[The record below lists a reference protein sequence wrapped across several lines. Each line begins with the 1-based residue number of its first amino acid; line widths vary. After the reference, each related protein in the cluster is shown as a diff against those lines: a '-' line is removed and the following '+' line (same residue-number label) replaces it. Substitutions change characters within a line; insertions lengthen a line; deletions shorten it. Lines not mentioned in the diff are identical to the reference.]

1 MSNNLLP
8 FRSRRPLLCLC
19 ILPLLWGPTA
29 IADAPDPGAGNPIT
43 SPTNLTI
50 FSVDDIGLLASS
62 TTVTNTT
69 LLDFSAN
76 NTKLTQ
82 WSQTGQKLQ
91 SGDPCLNTPSRRL
104 IAGRVSSPKFAQPIC
119 VTPFSVSLYP
129 GNHGV
134 ATGEYLAYNFTDP
147 GTGISARDFDAA
159 AGLMSWIA
167 DEKEL
172 LHMNIAVAR
181 RNLNSKLALNIIGY
195 RQVKEDTKGS
205 LVSLANWL
213 DTSGDP
219 VTGDVAIALG
229 DYDNDGELEIL
240 VATDITTGEAGPGK
254 LILRSFS
261 YAAKTHELKAES
273 IYAIDTVARPR
284 SITLAAGDFA
294 SLGFDQAILGY
305 YTADSKGTVELAMLR
320 LGDKLKIDPPSPRQK
335 LSSTPAQ
342 GSYFAMAAGLF
353 HFDPGTSQSD
363 TSFAFHSRQ
372 LALAW
377 AERDGSIKAQI
388 VRTSPQLTQFEVS
401 PAQTLSSSTYP
412 SRTDSVGPAL
422 AVGNFIG
429 LQDNSVSPLNQLAV
443 VIPTRSDAT
452 PTASIPE
459 LVVATIDY
467 HTQSNLFTIHRA
479 WSDRQSIYETSG
491 IQYSPGAVGLD
502 SRGMS
507 YYLGTPAHIRVQDM
521 IDPQYVIYMP
531 PRHADCLMI
540 SADDTNCTMV
550 NISAD
555 TNFTVEL
562 VDSHEETLQ
571 QSSTDQMSTDF
582 GSSAS
587 MSISGTVGAGIMEIA
602 ELETTTSV
610 KTAFSY
616 EQQTMERS
624 VNTSYKSILTQ
635 NSATTSMDDHLIWNA
650 RTIDIWRYPVYGMN
664 LQTPDKFPY
673 YDVLV
678 PGQLH
683 QYSGGG
689 RSMDWFSPRH
699 MNNNLLSY
707 PNISDTAFPNDL
719 GDFTYNDK
727 AGKRVTVKEPL
738 NAGVIRSFDGN
749 MQTFRLDY
757 TDEAGGSSEKSFA
770 YSLANSTDI
779 SIGFKASA
787 KIELVNLSTDTE
799 GAVSL
804 NTKASWENSELSE
817 RSVKNSRGITLNQ
830 PEVDWI
836 TDKSY
841 NYRTLVYITSNGGLK
856 VAHAVDP
863 LGTMSGRGWWKRTYG
878 GLPDPAV
885 NLPNRLV
892 YSWDEGRW
900 GLNTDDSYSQMRGI
914 ALTSATYDEETKSY
928 PYLSG
933 GVEEGTKVR
942 VVANIY
948 NLSVDTVA
956 KGVKVKFAYQALDP
970 DGITPVGDPVPFATS
985 QPLEL
990 PVWGVKEIAGVW
1002 DTTGLAGSTGTPYRF
1017 VVTLDTGGM
1026 KEIHGNDPATGGNN
1040 HGYWPWSGSYFE
1052 IFKRGTKNLLAT
1064 SRPAHE
1070 PMVKLDVRRRQNGIP
1085 YAAEIN
1091 IEHTHNDPALR
1102 HLLLVQPRDDEDG
1115 PHKVIASRTLWGV
1128 HKGKRRLRIP
1138 LHDLKES
1145 LPQLR
1150 VILTK
1155 GTP

>member
-8 FRSRRPLLCLC
+8 FRILRLPLYLCVFL
-19 ILPLLWGPTA
+19 LLWGA
-29 IADAPDPGAGNPIT
+29 IATADVPEPGADNPIT
-43 SPTNLTI
+43 NPANLTI
-50 FSVDDIGLLASS
+50 FSVDDIGMLASS
-62 TTVTNTT
+62 NTVTNTT

-82 WSQTGQKLQ
+82 WSQTGQKIQ
-91 SGDPCLNTPSRRL
+91 PSDPCLDTPSRRL

-119 VTPFSVSLYP
+119 VTPFSVSLYT
-129 GNHGV
+129 GTRGI
-134 ATGEYLAYNFTDP
+134 ATGEYIAYNFADP

-159 AGLMSWIA
+159 AGLMSWLA
-167 DEKEL
+167 DDKEL

-181 RNLNSKLALNIIGY
+181 RNLNSNLVLNIIGY
-195 RQVKEDTKGS
+195 QQSDKANKEA
-205 LVSLANWL
+205 LVSLAHWT
-213 DTSGDP
+213 DTSDDP

-240 VATDITTGEAGPGK
+240 VAADITTGEAGPGK
-254 LILRSFS
+254 LLLRSFS
-261 YAAKTHELKAES
+261 YTAKDHKLTAES
-273 IYAIDTVARPR
+273 SYAIDTTARPH

-294 SLGFDQAILGY
+294 SLDFDQAVLGY
-305 YTADSKGTVELAMLR
+305 YTADSTGTVEIAMLR
-320 LGDKLKIDPPSPRQK
+320 LSDKLKIEPPSPRQK
-335 LSSTPAQ
+335 LSSTPAP
-342 GSYFAMAAGLF
+342 GSYFEMAAGLF
-353 HFDPGTSQSD
+353 YFDPRTSQSD

-377 AERDGSIKAQI
+377 VESDGSVKAQI
-388 VRTSPQLTQFEVS
+388 IRTSPQLTQFEVS
-401 PAQTLSSSTYP
+401 PAQRLSDSTYP
-412 SRTDSVGPAL
+412 SRTDGVGPAL
-422 AVGNFIG
+422 AIGNFIG
-429 LQDNSVSPLNQLAV
+429 LQDDSVSPLNQLAV
-443 VIPTRSDAT
+443 VIPTRSNAT
-452 PTASIPE
+452 PTSSIPE

-467 HTQSNLFTIHRA
+467 NTQSNLFSIHRV
-479 WSDRQSIYETSG
+479 WSDRQAIYESSG

-531 PRHADCLMI
+531 PRHADCLVM
-540 SADDTNCTMV
+540 DEEDTSCTMV

-555 TNFTVEL
+555 TSFTVEL

-587 MSISGTVGAGIMEIA
+587 VSISGTVGAGVMEIA

-610 KTAFSY
+610 KTTFSY
-616 EQQTMERS
+616 EQQSMERN
-624 VNTSYKSILTQ
+624 VNTNYKSILTQ

-707 PNISDTAFPNDL
+707 PNISDTTFPNDL
-719 GDFTYNDK
+719 GDFTYSDK
-727 AGKRVTVKEPL
+727 AGKPVTVKEPL

-749 MQTFRLDY
+749 MQAFQLDY

-799 GAVSL
+799 GSVSL
-804 NTKASWENSELSE
+804 NTKASWENSQLSE

-841 NYRTLVYITSNGGLK
+841 NYRTLIYITGNGGLK

-863 LGTMSGRGWWKRTYG
+863 LGTMSGRGWWKSTYG

-892 YSWDEGRW
+892 YSWDEGQW
-900 GLNTDDSYSQMRGI
+900 TLNTNDSYSEMRGI

-942 VVANIY
+942 VVAKIY

-956 KGVKVKFAYQALDP
+956 KGVKVRFAYQALDP
-970 DGITPVGDPVPFATS
+970 GGITPVGDPVTFATS
-985 QPLEL
+985 QPLDL
-990 PVWGVKEIAGVW
+990 PVWDVKEIAEVW
-1002 DTTGLAGSTGTPYRF
+1002 DTSGLAGDTGTPYRF
-1017 VVTLDTGGM
+1017 IITLDTGSM
-1026 KEIHGNDPATGGNN
+1026 KEIHGNDPANGGNN

-1052 IFKRGTKNLLAT
+1052 VFKRGTKNLLAT
-1064 SRPAHE
+1064 SHPAGE
-1070 PMVKLDVRRRQNGIP
+1070 PRVELSVRRGQNGTP
-1085 YAAEIN
+1085 PTAEIN
-1091 IEHTHNDPALR
+1091 IEHSHNDPALR
-1102 HLLLVQPRDDEDG
+1102 HLLLVQQTDDEDG
-1115 PHKVIASRTLWGV
+1115 PREVVASRTLWGV
-1128 HKGKRRLRIP
+1128 HKGQRRLRIP
-1138 LHDLKES
+1138 LHDIKEPLLK
-1145 LPQLR
+1145 LR
-1150 VILTK
+1150 AVLTK